1 MVCQRRRHSEKTK
14 TAITFDLVM
23 ILNSDIFYK
32 YYWKEFQLER
42 SATLS
47 KYLTFLYLLI
57 YLFLLGWLAH
67 LVSQFPCN
75 TRMIVDASTSPP
87 VSHVK

>member
-14 TAITFDLVM
+14 TAIPFDLVL

-32 YYWKEFQLER
+32 SYYWKEFQLER

-57 YLFLLGWLAH
+57 YLFLLG
-67 LVSQFPCN
+67 
-75 TRMIVDASTSPP
+75 
-87 VSHVK
+87 